1 MKISVLLPYK
11 ENFSNEYAG
20 AVSIFINAVNEKSIY
35 KKEITVYGN
44 TQYKK
49 ILSKNYCNLS
59 LKNKSIIE
67 SSSNYYVNN
76 FIKKKGVITSDI
88 IEIHN
93 RPNYIK
99 KILLLKKAKKILY
112 FHNNP
117 LEMKGSITKSERLF
131 LIKHLDKII
140 FNSIW
145 TKNQFLNNLPL
156 IYQKID
162 KLSIIYQ
169 STKKKKID
177 IKKKRKLYLLLEN

>member
-1 MKISVLLPYK
+1 
-11 ENFSNEYAG
+11 
-20 AVSIFINAVNEKSIY
+20 
-35 KKEITVYGN
+35 
-44 TQYKK
+44 
-49 ILSKNYCNLS
+49 
-59 LKNKSIIE
+59 
-67 SSSNYYVNN
+67 
-76 FIKKKGVITSDI
+76 
-88 IEIHN
+88 
-93 RPNYIK
+93 
-99 KILLLKKAKKILY
+99 
-112 FHNNP
+112 
-117 LEMKGSITKSERLF
+117 MKGSTTINERLF